1 MDPGAGREGAAQRA
15 PVGRRPAG
23 ALEGEVLALLWASGT
38 GLTAAQVHTQL
49 PADLAYKTVLT
60 VLARLHDKGLC
71 DREPVGRAHRY
82 TPRRGPAELAAERM
96 NAALASGVDPAAVM
110 LHFVAGL
117 NPDAEAALR
126 AVLDGRHA

>member
-1 MDPGAGREGAAQRA
+1 MDPGEARGGADERA
-15 PVGRRPAG
+15 PTGRRASG

-38 GLTAAQVHTQL
+38 GLTAAQVHARL
-49 PADLAYKTVLT
+49 PPDLAYKTVLT

-71 DREPVGRAHRY
+71 DRELAGRAHRY

-117 NPDAEAALR
+117 DPDAEAALR
-126 AVLDGRHA
+126 AVLDSRHP